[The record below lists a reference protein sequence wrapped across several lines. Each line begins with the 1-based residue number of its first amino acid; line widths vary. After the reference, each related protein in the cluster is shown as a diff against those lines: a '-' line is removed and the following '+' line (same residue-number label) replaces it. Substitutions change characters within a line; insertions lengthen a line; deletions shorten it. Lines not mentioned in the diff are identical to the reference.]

1 MPEEVRKVLLDHCW
15 SLRNRIRAADD
26 LSVPCPP
33 GRWRWADVKLSG
45 YGRKTEGEMAA
56 DQARNRAL
64 ALELRQE
71 LAVIEGYLNA

>member
-1 MPEEVRKVLLDHCW
+1 VK
-15 SLRNRIRAADD
+15 
-26 LSVPCPP
+26 P
-33 GRWRWADVKLSG
+33 GG

-64 ALELRQE
+64 ALDLRRE